1 MTYKTTISDIR
12 VHAESTGER
21 WWIFTAYNSQA
32 HFGFGT
38 DAEADAYSDILNRK
52 REINVYGYEAADD
65 ETALKLDNGDDS
77 DGFRLDIA
85 LETQAEND
93 AWMAEERERRGI

>member
-1 MTYKTTISDIR
+1 MTYKITAAEVRD
-12 VHAESTGER
+12 HAETTGER

-38 DAEADAYSDILNRK
+38 EAEADAYSDILNRK

-65 ETALKLDNGDDS
+65 ESALKLSTGEDS
-77 DGFRLDIA
+77 DGFRLDEAIA
-85 LETQAEND
+85 TQAEND
-93 AWMAEERERRGI
+93 AWMAEERGEG